1 MYYTPSI
8 CKPEEGISQILIAA
22 SKFNADRF
30 LYGLQYKHWDE
41 KKIELLSSEVA
52 NYTTKLEKE
61 LIKLEE
67 FAKVFNN
74 EFATVNNNCFSS
86 ALTLL
91 KKLRSGISETKRL
104 FMTFCPRAHQD
115 NVIQKIDNN
124 PVSAFDYS
132 RISSDTYQISL
143 FEFEGYPSCVNGL
156 FNGMEK
162 FFLILVRCLQLCI
175 QVLKD
180 EQKIKC
186 DKRQCYLLFLEFKDK
201 VLREIDD
208 FRKLFSRNSVYLTAE
223 NCPAI
228 DSRNRYD
235 SDEAWASAGFHSF
248 SQKEVKYLII
258 SQVLDEEEE
267 SDITRKER
275 LLFGDD
281 VSKVHKNRYIIQH
294 FDELIPD
301 TYHRKHLPAKYI
313 LMFFHFIGIQ
323 DGKMSDAV
331 NYFNEVYISSPTHHF
346 ETVTYQAVNVYK
358 KEVLQDKDGAYKAFA
373 ESLKQHY
380 FANLT
385 LQNAS
390 NF

>member
-1 MYYTPSI
+1 M
-8 CKPEEGISQILIAA
+8 
-22 SKFNADRF
+22 
-30 LYGLQYKHWDE
+30 
-41 KKIELLSSEVA
+41 
-52 NYTTKLEKE
+52 
-61 LIKLEE
+61 
-67 FAKVFNN
+67 
-74 EFATVNNNCFSS
+74 
-86 ALTLL
+86 
-91 KKLRSGISETKRL
+91 
-104 FMTFCPRAHQD
+104 
-115 NVIQKIDNN
+115 
-124 PVSAFDYS
+124 
-132 RISSDTYQISL
+132 
-143 FEFEGYPSCVNGL
+143 
-156 FNGMEK
+156 
-162 FFLILVRCLQLCI
+162 
-175 QVLKD
+175 
-180 EQKIKC
+180 
-186 DKRQCYLLFLEFKDK
+186 
-201 VLREIDD
+201 REIDD

-373 ESLKQHY
+373 ESLKQHF